1 MIIAVRQAT
10 RHDWPALQR
19 LFLVSRCRTFTWL
32 SVSDFRLS
40 DLDKQTKGETLW
52 LAQDAQGEVA
62 GFISVW
68 MPGHFVHHL
77 HVATAYQRCGVG
89 KMLLQAL
96 PGWEQHGYQL
106 KCLTRNDPAL
116 AFYKACDFVMVSE
129 GTSDEGEYR
138 LLERRAAW

>member
-10 RHDWPALQR
+10 RHDWPALLR

-32 SVSDFRLS
+32 NVSDFHLS
-40 DLDKQTKGETLW
+40 DLDKQTEGETLW

-68 MPGHFVHHL
+68 MPGHFIHHL
-77 HVATAYQRCGVG
+77 HVATAYQGCGVG
-89 KMLLQAL
+89 KMLLRAL
-96 PGWEQHGYQL
+96 PGWQQHGYQL
-106 KCLTRNDPAL
+106 KCLTRNDLAL
-116 AFYKACDFVMVSE
+116 AFYKTCDFVMVRE

-138 LLERRAAW
+138 LLERKAAW